1 MSDSRSVTE
10 EWDRNAAAWS
20 SCIADGL
27 DVINE
32 RFGIPR
38 FLDYLGPIEGIEI
51 LDAGCGEGRS
61 SRHLAAGGARVT
73 GVDVSPEMIAK
84 AFSRESEKPGS
95 ERITYR
101 QASCT
106 DLGCFPEERF
116 DLVTSFMALM
126 DTPDIAKVVGEFY
139 RVTKP
144 GGGIA
149 IMVRHPCFFTPG
161 FSVFKSPDGQRS
173 GLAVSR
179 YFTSEPYRERWKF
192 PGQKSGAFVVTRFPY
207 TLSDYL
213 HSMLAHGFRIRSV
226 SEPRPTDD
234 ACSRLPNLKF
244 WQQHAALYLFISGT
258 KP

>member
-1 MSDSRSVTE
+1 MSDFGSVAE
-10 EWDRNAAAWS
+10 EWNRNAAAWS
-20 SCIADGL
+20 SGIADGL

-32 RFGIPR
+32 RFGIPH
-38 FLDYLGPIEGIEI
+38 FLDHLGPLDGIEV

-61 SRHLAAGGARVT
+61 SRHLAAAGARVT
-73 GVDVSPEMIAK
+73 GVDASPEMIAK
-84 AFSRESEKPGS
+84 AFAKESENPGK
-95 ERITYR
+95 IAYR
-101 QASCT
+101 QASCA

-126 DTPDIAKVVGEFY
+126 DTANVARVMGEFY

-173 GLAVSR
+173 GLTVSR
-179 YFTSEPYRERWKF
+179 YFTSAPYRERWKF

-213 HSMLAHGFRIRSV
+213 QSMLDHGFRIRSV

-234 ACSRLPNLKF
+234 VCNRLPNLKF
-244 WQQHAALYLFISGT
+244 WQQHAALYLLISGV